1 MVERR
6 GGYRPTAPQNNP
18 NVISAT
24 GGNGQSGRNAARFQ
38 GPKNIPAGGKYG
50 EATELKNLQQGALMA
65 GGRGPSSVPMPPV
78 VPLTAPTQRPDEPF
92 TVGMPFGEGMGP
104 EMLGLPTQEATRPS
118 EVFRKMIAADT
129 TGEAEALYNFF
140 LSRGL
145 QCLMSSHH

>member
-18 NVISAT
+18 NIIRPL
-24 GGNGQSGRNAARFQ
+24 GGNGQSGRNAAQFQ
-38 GPKNIPAGGKYG
+38 GPKQMSGGAYG
-50 EATELKNLQQGALMA
+50 ETTELRELQQGALMA
-65 GGRGPSSVPMPPV
+65 GERGPRPTALPPV
-78 VPLTAPTQRPDEPF
+78 VELTAPTQRPEEPF

-104 EMLGLPTQEATRPS
+104 DMLGLPPQEATRPS
-118 EVFRKMIAADT
+118 DVFRKLSATDT

-145 QCLMSSHH
+145 

>member
-18 NVISAT
+18 NIIRPL

-38 GPKNIPAGGKYG
+38 GPKAMPGGAYG
-50 EATELKNLQQGALMA
+50 EATELRELQQGALMA
-65 GGRGPSSVPMPPV
+65 GNRSPAPASLPPIV
-78 VPLTAPTQRPDEPF
+78 GLTEPTQRPEEPF
-92 TVGMPFGEGMGP
+92 TTGMPFGDGMGP
-104 EMLGLPTQEATRPS
+104 EMLGLPQQEVTRPS
-118 EVFRKMIAADT
+118 DVFRKMVAVDT

-145 QCLMSSHH
+145 